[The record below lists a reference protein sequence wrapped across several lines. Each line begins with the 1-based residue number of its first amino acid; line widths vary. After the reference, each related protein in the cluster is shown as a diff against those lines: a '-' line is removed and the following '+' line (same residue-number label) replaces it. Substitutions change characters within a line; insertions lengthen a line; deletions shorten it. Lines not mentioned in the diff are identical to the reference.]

1 MSIIH
6 IAVDHAAI
14 WLQYFCCNLFIKVSL
29 SIFDLMGREI
39 DMLING
45 NKPPGSYKFKWN
57 ATKHSSGVYFAR
69 LRLGPYVKTQK
80 IILMK

>member
-1 MSIIH
+1 
-6 IAVDHAAI
+6 
-14 WLQYFCCNLFIKVSL
+14 
-29 SIFDLMGREI
+29 MGREI